1 MHVNAAEHDRASL
14 DACQGPVL
22 VIALE
27 AEHWILRRE
36 NVVDLTLYRIE
47 RQGISLSGVLPMP
60 WPVQPKVETL

>member
-1 MHVNAAEHDRASL
+1 VFGNTHINDAEHDRASL
-14 DACQGPVL
+14 DACPGPVL

-47 RQGISLSGVLPMP
+47 
-60 WPVQPKVETL
+60 